1 MGEFCGYDH
10 HHQCH
15 PYSSRVVVCYHMP
28 STLSSLSH
36 YLTRSAILSRSYSYY
51 YYYYYYYKPHFFQ
64 RLRELSGLAKVTQL
78 VSGRV
83 QIRTWAES
91 SKAHL
96 LNITLNYL

>member
-64 RLRELSGLAKVTQL
+64 RLRELSGLAKVTQNDL
-78 VSGRV
+78 VIIFR
-83 QIRTWAES
+83 QIKTNKGHIMEE
-91 SKAHL
+91 KM
-96 LNITLNYL
+96 